1 MIASSCGYLCLTTAG
16 EYGATLWKMP
26 EYSRSSSVLE
36 KLADLDGHEKKIK
49 WYVIM
54 SSYLIRANRQPY
66 YA

>member
-1 MIASSCGYLCLTTAG
+1 
-16 EYGATLWKMP
+16 MP

-66 YA
+66 YAWAVEHLKGNHIEDVTAT

>member
-1 MIASSCGYLCLTTAG
+1 MIMNCDCFVMWIFMFTPAG

-26 EYSRSSSVLE
+26 EYSMNSSVLE

-54 SSYLIRANRQPY
+54 SSYQVIYL
-66 YA
+66 